1 MHSFDSLKTE
11 SELGFLASSKL
22 IPYFEKQNNIRI
34 TKNNFVVGEPGKMGK
49 RVLTLKQVK

>member
-11 SELGFLASSKL
+11 SELVFLASSKL
-22 IPYFEKQNNIRI
+22 IPYFEQNNIRI
-34 TKNNFVVGEPGKMGK
+34 PKNNFVVGEPGKMGK